1 MRELVEEI
9 DSHAE
14 VIKLAMPINLATA
27 EGQMSPSTL
36 LSPDPQMTTGVSPN
50 PLKHTQDLEA

>member
-14 VIKLAMPINLATA
+14 VIKLAIPINLALA

-36 LSPDPQMTTGVSPN
+36 LSPNPQMTMGVSPN